1 MIKIIV
7 GTETGTAE
15 YVADEVLD
23 LLSEH
28 DLNAEVID
36 QISELSLDDNE
47 TLVICT
53 STHGAGE
60 VPNNLKKF
68 EQWLQTSPNL
78 ENKKFAVIGLGDS
91 SYDTFCQAAKSLDE
105 LLSSAN
111 ANRMF
116 TPIFADA
123 MSDELPEDIILPL
136 LKAQLDKFV

>member
-15 YVADEVLD
+15 YVADEVLE

-28 DLNAEVID
+28 DLKAEVID
-36 QISELSLDDNE
+36 QISELPLANNE

-105 LLSSAN
+105 LLSNAN
-111 ANRMF
+111 ATRMLA
-116 TPIFADA
+116 PILADA

-136 LKAQLDKFV
+136 LKAQLDKFF

>member
-23 LLSEH
+23 LLGEH

>member
-23 LLSEH
+23 LLGEH

-36 QISELSLDDNE
+36 QISELSLDDTE

-105 LLSSAN
+105 LLSNAN

-123 MSDELPEDIILPL
+123 MSDELPEDIVLLL

>member
-15 YVADEVLD
+15 YVADEVLE
-23 LLSEH
+23 LLNEH

-36 QISELSLDDNE
+36 QLSDLPLSDEE
-47 TLVICT
+47 TLLICT
-53 STHGAGE
+53 STHGAGD
-60 VPNNLKKF
+60 VPNNLKNF
-68 EQWLQTSPNL
+68 EKWLKTSPNL

-91 SYDTFCQAAKSLDE
+91 SYDTFCQAAVSLDE
-105 LLSSAN
+105 LLSNAN
-111 ANRMF
+111 ATRMF
-116 TPIFADA
+116 APILADA

>member
-15 YVADEVLD
+15 YVADEVLE
-23 LLSEH
+23 LLNEH

-36 QISELSLDDNE
+36 QLSDLPLSDEE
-47 TLVICT
+47 TLLICT
-53 STHGAGE
+53 STHGAGD
-60 VPNNLKKF
+60 VPNNLKNF
-68 EQWLQTSPNL
+68 EKWLKTSPNL

-91 SYDTFCQAAKSLDE
+91 SYDTFCQAAVSLDE
-105 LLSSAN
+105 LLSNASAT
-111 ANRMF
+111 RMF

-136 LKAQLDKFV
+136 LKAQLEKFV

>member
-23 LLSEH
+23 LLGEH

-78 ENKKFAVIGLGDS
+78 DNKKFAVIGLGDS

-105 LLSSAN
+105 ILSNAN

>member
-23 LLSEH
+23 LLGEH

-78 ENKKFAVIGLGDS
+78 DNKKFAVIGLGDS
-91 SYDTFCQAAKSLDE
+91 SYDTFCKAAKSLDE

-116 TPIFADA
+116 APIFADA

-136 LKAQLDKFV
+136 LKAHLDKFV

>member
-23 LLSEH
+23 LLGEH

-68 EQWLQTSPNL
+68 EMVTNVAKLRQQKVCCYWL
-78 ENKKFAVIGLGDS
+78 
-91 SYDTFCQAAKSLDE
+91 
-105 LLSSAN
+105 
-111 ANRMF
+111 R
-116 TPIFADA
+116 
-123 MSDELPEDIILPL
+123 
-136 LKAQLDKFV
+136 

>member
-23 LLSEH
+23 LLGEH

-105 LLSSAN
+105 LLSNAN

-116 TPIFADA
+116 APIFADA
-123 MSDELPEDIILPL
+123 MSNELPEDIILPL